1 MPFACLDPRIIVQER
16 SELFFSS
23 LSPTATCPSL
33 INTDL
38 LSLAAHYNDANQ
50 SDFPRLLKDIMLFL
64 NTFKNVLDNVRHP
77 RVAAQAPSR
86 LSYHR
91 LRAEETAPKRS
102 SILTRAT
109 KSVTNPLHWKLRPNK
124 ATFVNTR
131 DGTTTP
137 IATTSGHSKLLKI
150 DSAIILTNCWNLNMN
165 IQGYSCQSNRVQTTT
180 TTLLLKPFK
189 RFLKSTLLQ
198 NPHLWVVPPQQANSR
213 LRSTGTSLLL
223 TLELPLSTQTIVQ
236 STQRHLLLVQALLR
250 PAQRLFPSI

>member
-33 INTDL
+33 INTDP

-64 NTFKNVLDNVRHP
+64 NTFRNVLDNVRHP
-77 RVAAQAPSR
+77 RVAA
-86 LSYHR
+86 
-91 LRAEETAPKRS
+91 PKRS
-102 SILTRAT
+102 SILTRAF
-109 KSVTNPLHWKLRPNK
+109 KSVTNPLHWKPRPNK

-165 IQGYSCQSNRVQTTT
+165 IQGYQLSEQPRANDEDHITSQAFQAISQEYS
-180 TTLLLKPFK
+180 PP
-189 RFLKSTLLQ
+189 KSSPMGCPT
-198 NPHLWVVPPQQANSR
+198 
-213 LRSTGTSLLL
+213 
-223 TLELPLSTQTIVQ
+223 
-236 STQRHLLLVQALLR
+236 
-250 PAQRLFPSI
+250 PASEFAAQID

>member
-33 INTDL
+33 INTDP

-64 NTFKNVLDNVRHP
+64 NTFRNVLDNVRHP

-102 SILTRAT
+102 SILTRAF
-109 KSVTNPLHWKLRPNK
+109 KSVTNPLHWKPRPNK

-165 IQGYSCQSNRVQTTT
+165 IQGYQLSEQPRANDDDHITSQAFQAISQEYS
-180 TTLLLKPFK
+180 PP
-189 RFLKSTLLQ
+189 KSSPMGCPT
-198 NPHLWVVPPQQANSR
+198 
-213 LRSTGTSLLL
+213 
-223 TLELPLSTQTIVQ
+223 
-236 STQRHLLLVQALLR
+236 
-250 PAQRLFPSI
+250 PASEFAAQID